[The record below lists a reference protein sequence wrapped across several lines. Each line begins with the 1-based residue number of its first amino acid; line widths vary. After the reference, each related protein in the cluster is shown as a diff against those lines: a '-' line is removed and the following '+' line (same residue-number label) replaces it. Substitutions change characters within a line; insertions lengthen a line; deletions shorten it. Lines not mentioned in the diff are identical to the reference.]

1 MKIPPLYS
9 VTPEMLA
16 LIAKIESNL
25 LYIASLNFPKPL
37 KDKIQRVSLL
47 KSSLF
52 SARIEGN
59 PLELSDVQSGDK
71 KSQKKLEIFNILQA
85 LQFIEKKLQKGKIN
99 NELLLRLHKY
109 VLKNLSPDA
118 GKFRLEPS
126 AIFNQAGEAV

>member
-25 LYIASLNFPKPL
+25 LYIASLNLPKPL

-59 PLELSDVQSGDK
+59 PLELSDVQVEDK
-71 KSQKKLEIFNILQA
+71 ISQPRFLMIAAISSLPTLPFPS
-85 LQFIEKKLQKGKIN
+85 
-99 NELLLRLHKY
+99 
-109 VLKNLSPDA
+109 KN
-118 GKFRLEPS
+118 G
-126 AIFNQAGEAV
+126 